1 MAGFIPARIGRNIT
15 SKAVSGLFVH
25 LMLQMEAR
33 PVLIVGA
40 GPVAARK
47 AAALL
52 VGGAEITLL
61 APSRAEELWRELPCR
76 WLPQEYTADFPLA
89 EYQLVVAATDNA
101 ALNAEIAARCA
112 GLGLACNCAS
122 RPQLGTVVLPGVVQ
136 AGGFSA
142 ALFSGG
148 RAPFLTKR
156 LKRELAAW
164 LAEYDE
170 PTLEWLGELRRR
182 IIEAGP
188 SAKQELLAALGAVPL
203 PRLKQKMQEIAD
215 TGGQYETED
224 IIYWLQREQAGAGS
238 DGAGGQAD

>member
-52 VGGAEITLL
+52 AGGAEITLL

-76 WLPQEYTADFPLA
+76 WLPQEYTTDFPLA

-136 AGGFSA
+136 AGGV
-142 ALFSGG
+142 GN
-148 RAPFLTKR
+148 
-156 LKRELAAW
+156 
-164 LAEYDE
+164 
-170 PTLEWLGELRRR
+170 
-182 IIEAGP
+182 
-188 SAKQELLAALGAVPL
+188 ALGLGRP
-203 PRLKQKMQEIAD
+203 D
-215 TGGQYETED
+215 
-224 IIYWLQREQAGAGS
+224 AGERPP
-238 DGAGGQAD
+238 DGAGV

>member
-112 GLGLACNCAS
+112 GLGLACNC
-122 RPQLGTVVLPGVVQ
+122 TVVLPGVVQ